1 MIASVRSA
9 VFGMLFSEEDIF
21 LFKIF
26 QNYLREALDKSLSRK
41 LQKILSSNIILENEL
56 TF

>member
-41 LQKILSSNIILENEL
+41 LQKILSGNIILENEL